1 MMLVKFLI
9 GKKFSYLGIFYLV
22 MIGDPKDGDGEPD
35 KMQVAGMRIARF
47 KAWVA
52 GKIKGLFTKRK
63 ISAVETNRPT
73 MVSSTF
79 FHFYNLCHF

>member
-1 MMLVKFLI
+1 
-9 GKKFSYLGIFYLV
+9 

-79 FHFYNLCHF
+79 FHFYNLCQLQYKLIVQYEL

>member
-1 MMLVKFLI
+1 
-9 GKKFSYLGIFYLV
+9 

-73 MVSSTF
+73 MVSSSF
-79 FHFYNLCHF
+79 FHFYILCYLQ

>member
-1 MMLVKFLI
+1 
-9 GKKFSYLGIFYLV
+9 

-73 MVSSTF
+73 MVSSSFFTSITF
-79 FHFYNLCHF
+79 AT

>member
-1 MMLVKFLI
+1 
-9 GKKFSYLGIFYLV
+9 

-73 MVSSTF
+73 MVSSRFFTSITF
-79 FHFYNLCHF
+79 VTYQIFKLVVKNEF